1 MTQEKM
7 VSNHDSVGVTVLAY
21 SFEDACSRYISDMRN
36 AKDKRE
42 LEYAN
47 TAIDGIIEVLENLKR
62 YQGGNKYLYED
73 EDFSTFDIETLIKKV
88 VGERATVYDERTKLI
103 EEVEEWGGWKCYQ
116 FAMQVEKER
125 KERREAQEA
134 SK

>member
-1 MTQEKM
+1 M
-7 VSNHDSVGVTVLAY
+7 
-21 SFEDACSRYISDMRN
+21 
-36 AKDKRE
+36 
-42 LEYAN
+42 
-47 TAIDGIIEVLENLKR
+47 
-62 YQGGNKYLYED
+62 YED
-73 EDFSTFDIETLIKKV
+73 EDFSTFDIETLIKEV

-103 EEVEEWGGWKCYQ
+103 EEVEEWGGWKYYQ